1 MVPALVL
8 AGEALLLVHMDEV
21 MITARENDV
30 ID

>member
-8 AGEALLLVHMDEV
+8 AGEELLLVDLDEV

>member
-8 AGEALLLVHMDEV
+8 AGEELLLVDMNEV

>member
-8 AGEALLLVHMDEV
+8 AGEELLLVNLDEV

>member
-8 AGEALLLVHMDEV
+8 AGEELLLVDMDEV